1 LLPSLPTNE
10 QSAGQGTQKG
20 GTMNIAGLLE
30 SQSHPAKA
38 RALSLC
44 LATFPNFGALPDWQ
58 QSGLMGQVMDVEAG
72 RGSPWLSRV
81 EREKVEK
88 LIAEGAKA

>member
-1 LLPSLPTNE
+1 MKDSMGHGSEKGAVLPRRPLAE
-10 QSAGQGTQKG
+10 
-20 GTMNIAGLLE
+20 
-30 SQSHPAKA
+30 